1 MGEKPYI
8 FRGGIVIDQDISRVI
23 GLYSVEYSFLF
34 YSRINCLLFVC
45 CRHWLYKERGCKRE
59 ENIYAKRCPFYTLV
73 PISETIR
80 YLPVFYNSVD
90 QARQT
95 AKSAHGPFVSPAP
108 FEKKLPHRSA
118 KKSPHSKKI
127 AQGKKVYSQRIA
139 CSAEGIV
146 LGIIIWIFCFG

>member
-45 CRHWLYKERGCKRE
+45 CRHWLYKEKGCKRE

-95 AKSAHGPFVSPAP
+95 AKSAHCPFVSPAP
-108 FEKKLPHRSA
+108 FEKNCLTDQRKKVHIRRKSRKA
-118 KKSPHSKKI
+118 KKFIHN
-127 AQGKKVYSQRIA
+127 A
-139 CSAEGIV
+139 
-146 LGIIIWIFCFG
+146 